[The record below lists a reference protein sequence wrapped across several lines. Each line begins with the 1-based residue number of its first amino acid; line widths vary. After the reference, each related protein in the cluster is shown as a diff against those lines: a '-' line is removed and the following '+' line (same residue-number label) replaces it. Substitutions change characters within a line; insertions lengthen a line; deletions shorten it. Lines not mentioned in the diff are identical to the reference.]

1 MQMHMRNCGK
11 LRWYVF
17 NGPSRWIQVIQIRK
31 GYDLKDIGFVIKN
44 EIFKKK
50 HFITKTFASKII
62 QKYVITVWPVF
73 WNDEELPKRYVN
85 DPNDVFLC
93 DGLPCEGVATYY
105 KNLPNHVASRFP
117 IAGTKNLLSSSKPNM
132 LYVFDP
138 TVAYYLHETSSN
150 STESFT
156 NWIDTGHFGEYLGDE
171 VFAKIFKRIFPP
183 GLHKLNG
190 HMQTLLFTR
199 SGKT

>member
-1 MQMHMRNCGK
+1 M
-11 LRWYVF
+11 F

-44 EIFKKK
+44 EIFKIL

-105 KNLPNHVASRFP
+105 KNLPNHIASRFP

-138 TVAYYLHETSSN
+138 TVAYYLHETFSN